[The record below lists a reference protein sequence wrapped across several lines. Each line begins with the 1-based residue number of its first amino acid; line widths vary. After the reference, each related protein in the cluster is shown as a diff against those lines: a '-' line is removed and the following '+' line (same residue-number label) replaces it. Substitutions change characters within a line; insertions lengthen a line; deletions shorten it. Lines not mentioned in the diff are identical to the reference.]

1 MCGCFEDPP
10 SWGRFFRWLEF
21 GVCYI
26 PCPSSISHALSL
38 GSLRYWYSLSGE
50 EYEMFLRWVFQLWG
64 FFRYEDRSGWGIS
77 MAENWLASVKKLCF
91 ELLDMVLP
99 SKENNRSAC
108 WAYLQKPARP
118 SGCASLNW
126 NQFKSG
132 LGVWNQEWCAG
143 RRKKIVRISTT
154 TNVSFL
160 GCRTLKYLLCG
171 FTCTSQKLY
180 KLFLKLLPVKE
191 RFNSYWR
198 ALSMFYVTWISVY
211 VPWNE

>member
-26 PCPSSISHALSL
+26 PCPSSVSHALSL

-91 ELLDMVLP
+91 ELLDVLLP

-108 WAYLQKPARP
+108 WAYLQKPAQV
-118 SGCASLNW
+118 AVLVWTETSLNLAW
-126 NQFKSG
+126 GYEIRSG
-132 LGVWNQEWCAG
+132 VLAG
-143 RRKKIVRISTT
+143 EK
-154 TNVSFL
+154 
-160 GCRTLKYLLCG
+160 
-171 FTCTSQKLY
+171 
-180 KLFLKLLPVKE
+180 KLLE
-191 RFNSYWR
+191 SLQLQMCLF
-198 ALSMFYVTWISVY
+198 
-211 VPWNE
+211 